1 MKGGAVITTALSMKN
16 TNILAACE
24 CSIKMQTPKANTCL
38 VVFLYLCA
46 I

>member
-24 CSIKMQTPKANTCL
+24 CSIKMQTPKANNGSFA
-38 VVFLYLCA
+38 FLFQ
-46 I
+46 